1 MNLIDYISFFLITIV
16 CVFFM
21 YSVFSYR
28 GMYSFYK
35 HFIFPEFLHLTGR
48 FKITKNVSI
57 PFSNLI
63 ILFSIISLSLFSMG
77 FGKGLISH
85 LSIKM
90 DSPWVSFVY
99 ADTEQDFN
107 DSNYLEKFAQLDLKI
122 ENFDLGSDVDSI
134 DTDGDGKDDL
144 TLREFVKNKF
154 LDKYGLEVMP
164 KSIYETNGKFSNP
177 KIGLPKSLMVRK
189 IESDS
194 KLLEELKKSNS
205 FLSKSKHINSAYE
218 RYGII
223 VSAQWLKEFPSQKI
237 ESIKLSPYLFLTS
250 DRTLDSGVKKTERLP
265 IPVTGVVKNL
275 PDGVDAL
282 VKEELFTMLNQDWTS
297 YDEIPLEGTGRY
309 SDYVNFFV
317 VDTTKDSF
325 RKLKQDFNLV
335 KGNVNY
341 IKKNQRND
349 ILSPNSQIFNVEDL
363 DSVSYFVF
371 ISEIEKDPDNF
382 YHIYNYSEVAG
393 SDSDNLSHLM
403 QFKFK
408 KEELGKIESFN
419 DFLSQHDQK
428 LDMSVVKSKENFD
441 LFNKL
446 AISLSAI
453 LAFFSIV
460 SVILYITNLV
470 TSHISR
476 NKKNLGTLKAFG
488 LSNNNITFIYSCISL
503 GIVLFAFLSSFLFCE
518 FFGDYFIKYLTHH
531 FFNIQ
536 DTSDIFY
543 ESYSIYTLC
552 GIFIGIP
559 FLFIYLKLKSSLKGT
574 TPGDLIYERG

>member
-1 MNLIDYISFFLITIV
+1 MSLIDYISFFLILVV
-16 CVFFM
+16 CVFFL

-28 GMYSFYK
+28 KMYSFYK
-35 HFIFPEFLHLTGR
+35 HFIIPEFLYLTGK
-48 FKITKNVSI
+48 FKITKKIFI

-63 ILFSIISLSLFSMG
+63 ILFSIISLALFSMG

-99 ADTEQDFN
+99 ANTE
-107 DSNYLEKFAQLDLKI
+107 
-122 ENFDLGSDVDSI
+122 ENFKIQEYFKKFSQLEFNVDYDAM
-134 DTDGDGKDDL
+134 DT
-144 TLREFVKNKF
+144 VHVQNKF
-154 LDKYGLEVMP
+154 LGKYGLEDTP
-164 KSIYETNGKFSNP
+164 KQIYETNATFFNP
-177 KIGLPKSLMVRK
+177 KTGFSKYLLLRE
-189 IESDS
+189 IESDD
-194 KLLEELKKSNS
+194 KLLEELRKSNS

-223 VSAQWLKEFPSQKI
+223 ISAEWLKEYPSQKI
-237 ESIKLSPYLFLTS
+237 DSIKLSPYLFLS
-250 DRTLDSGVKKTERLP
+250 SKRLLESGVSIIEKLP

-282 VKEELFTMLNQDWTS
+282 VKEELFNMLNQDWTS
-297 YDEIPLEGTGRY
+297 YDAIPLKGTGRF

-317 VDTTKDSF
+317 VDTTKESF
-325 RKLKQDFNLV
+325 QKLKHDFNLV

-341 IKKNQRND
+341 IIKDQRND
-349 ILSPNSQIFNVEDL
+349 ILSPNSQIFNIEGL
-363 DSVSYFVF
+363 DSVSYFNF
-371 ISEIEKDPDNF
+371 ISQIAKDSTNF
-382 YHIYNYSEVAG
+382 YNLYNYSDVAG
-393 SDSDNLSHLM
+393 SDSDDLSFLM

-419 DFLSQHDQK
+419 DFLSEHDQK
-428 LDMSVVKSKENFD
+428 LDMSIVKSKENFD

-446 AISLSAI
+446 AISLSVI

-518 FFGDYFIKYLTHH
+518 FFGDYFIKYLTHY

-536 DTSDIFY
+536 DTTDIFY

-559 FLFIYLKLKSSLKGT
+559 FLFIYFKLKSSLKGT